1 MYPNY
6 YFLPE
11 KTYQRIGLFIY
22 SICVEDLIVMINS
35 YVTTSGAAN
44 IADFIFSNFIS
55 ISEVRLCDYYSCA
68 MLMLENFIS

>member
-1 MYPNY
+1 
-6 YFLPE
+6 
-11 KTYQRIGLFIY
+11 
-22 SICVEDLIVMINS
+22 MINS

-68 MLMLENFIS
+68 MLMLENFISWCFTDYQGVYFDCACDSYLPS